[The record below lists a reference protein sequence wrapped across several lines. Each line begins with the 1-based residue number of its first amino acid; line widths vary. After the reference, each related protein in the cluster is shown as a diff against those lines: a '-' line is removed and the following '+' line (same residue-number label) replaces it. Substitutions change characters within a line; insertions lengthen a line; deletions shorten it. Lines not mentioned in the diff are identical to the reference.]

1 MNLYEAYL
9 IMKELLL
16 SVLTVKTEAYF
27 FFFCFFW
34 GCFFLFGSFMCTFV
48 NVIYTEFCISQN

>member
-27 FFFCFFW
+27 FFLFF
-34 GCFFLFGSFMCTFV
+34 GVFFFV
-48 NVIYTEFCISQN
+48 WVVYVYVC

>member
-16 SVLTVKTEAYF
+16 SVLTVKTEAYCF
-27 FFFCFFW
+27 LGWVFCLVHL
-34 GCFFLFGSFMCTFV
+34 CVRLLT
-48 NVIYTEFCISQN
+48 

>member
-27 FFFCFFW
+27 FFFVFF
-34 GCFFLFGSFMCTFV
+34 GGVFFCLGHLCVRLLT
-48 NVIYTEFCISQN
+48 